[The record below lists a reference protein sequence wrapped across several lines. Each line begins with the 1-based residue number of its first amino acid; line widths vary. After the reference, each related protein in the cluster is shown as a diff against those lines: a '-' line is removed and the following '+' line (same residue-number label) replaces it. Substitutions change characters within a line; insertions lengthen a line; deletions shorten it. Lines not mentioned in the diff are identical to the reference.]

1 MIKANAERLNALIQE
16 IIDFRRLETG
26 HQVQCIQQ
34 IDISALC
41 NDIIHSFSELAEQN
55 MIQFENVVSE
65 NIFWN
70 TDSKSL
76 TKILNNL
83 ISNAFKYTSVG
94 GRIRVTV
101 DVVDNQSL
109 RIKVYNTGKGIRQE
123 DIPLILTDIKCWM
136 VWKLLL

>member
-1 MIKANAERLNALIQE
+1 MSFLLRLHLYMAPCERLLKYDHSEYVHKYVSLIKANAERLNALIQE

-26 HQVQCIQQ
+26 HQIQCIQQ
-34 IDISALC
+34 IDVSALC

-83 ISNAFKYTSVG
+83 ISNAIKFTAEGSVHFG
-94 GRIRVTV
+94 FPG
-101 DVVDNQSL
+101 
-109 RIKVYNTGKGIRQE
+109 
-123 DIPLILTDIKCWM
+123 
-136 VWKLLL
+136 